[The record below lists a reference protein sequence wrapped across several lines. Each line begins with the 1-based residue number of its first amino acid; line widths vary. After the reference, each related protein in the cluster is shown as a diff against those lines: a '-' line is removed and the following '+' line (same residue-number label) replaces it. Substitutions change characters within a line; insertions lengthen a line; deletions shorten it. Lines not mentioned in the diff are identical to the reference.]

1 MQIDTRKRRLAEI
14 SYKYYIDN
22 MSQNEIAKEYSISR
36 SMVSTL
42 LTEARESGII
52 KFIIEDADLYC
63 FDLQK
68 KLEDIFGIRK
78 AIIIPK
84 LSNSENN
91 LIYQLADGC
100 IDYLNQTIKDNM
112 TIAISWGRTVHAI
125 ANRIR
130 DIGKSNLLITP
141 LVGGIGNETT
151 EYHSNIVC
159 DLMAKNLGGNSYGLY
174 APVFVST
181 KGVKD
186 NIFHDKGINKVIETS
201 KNADIAI
208 MSIGNILSSVMRQI
222 DILEEKEVNELL
234 SKGAIGD
241 MNTSFFDKYGHIVQT
256 KLYERT
262 ISLTMDELSKVP
274 TVIAVAGGEDK
285 IEAIHGALKGNLM
298 DVIVLDE
305 GVAREILGK
314 YN

>member
-1 MQIDTRKRRLAEI
+1 MLVDGRKRRLAEI

-68 KLEDIFGIRK
+68 KLEEIFGIRK
-78 AIIIPK
+78 AIIVPK
-84 LSNSENN
+84 LSSNEDN

-100 IDYLNQTIKDNM
+100 IDYLYQIVEDNM
-112 TIAISWGRTVHAI
+112 TIAISWGRTLQAI

-130 DIGKSNLLITP
+130 TTGKQDLLITP
-141 LVGGIGNETT
+141 MVGGIGNEMTK
-151 EYHSNIVC
+151 YHSNLVC
-159 DLMAKNLGGNSYGLY
+159 ELMAKNLGGNSYGLY

-181 KGVKD
+181 KEIKD
-186 NIFHDKGINKVIETS
+186 IIFQDKGIRTVMETS
-201 KNADIAI
+201 KKADIAI
-208 MSIGNILSSVMRQI
+208 VSIGNILSSVMRQI
-222 DILEEKEVNELL
+222 DILEEKEVKELL

-241 MNTSFFDKYGHIVQT
+241 MNTSFFDKDGNIVPT

-262 ISLTMDELSKVP
+262 ISLTMDELNNIP
-274 TVIAVAGGEDK
+274 TVVAVAGGEGK
-285 IEAIHGALKGNLM
+285 IEAIHGALKGKLM

-305 GVAREILGK
+305 GTAREILSN
-314 YN
+314 Y